1 LEASHRALRSGGVLV
16 YSTCSPLIE
25 ETITPIQD
33 ALARFQDLELVDMKP
48 TIGKLSPRISLNP
61 SRKTVQLWTHLHE
74 TDAMFMAAL
83 RKK

>member
-1 LEASHRALRSGGVLV
+1 MYA
-16 YSTCSPLIE
+16 TCSPLIE

-33 ALARFQDLELVDMKP
+33 ILAKHQDLELVDLKPVMKA
-48 TIGKLSPRISLNP
+48 ISPDLQLND
-61 SRKTVQLWTHLHE
+61 SRKTIQLWTHLHG

>member
-1 LEASHRALRSGGVLV
+1 VLV
-16 YSTCSPLIE
+16 YATCSPLIE

-33 ALARFQDLELVDMKP
+33 ALARFQDLELIDMKP
-48 TIGKLSPRISLNP
+48 TIGKLSPSISLNP
-61 SRKTVQLWTHLHE
+61 SRKTVQLWTHLHG